1 MTGAWIAG
9 SVRARLLAA
18 ERTIGADG
26 ARTLAA
32 APNLQEALLLLA
44 RTPYHREVRLE
55 LGLADAQRAV
65 AGTALMNLRLLAGWL
80 PGGALGMLRALCAW
94 FELAN
99 IEDRVAYLGGGRLR
113 HPFELGALATAWPR
127 PVDAQSLDEL
137 RRILARTSWGDP
149 DGATAGELGI
159 GLRLAWAR
167 RIDAEAPEAR
177 HWAAGAAAL
186 LLARE
191 LFVTGIPVDL
201 LPVPRPTML
210 GGAWPGAGT
219 FERFVETLPR
229 QAAWVFDAAADPD
242 ELWRAEAGWW
252 AQVERDAA
260 AMAGG
265 SAAGRLV
272 VVGAVAL
279 LAVDAHRTAAALAVA
294 ARRDL
299 AGAEEAFRAA
309 A

>member
-18 ERTIGADG
+18 ERTLGADG
-26 ARTLAA
+26 AKTIAA
-32 APNLQEALLLLA
+32 APSLQEALLLLA
-44 RTPYHREVRLE
+44 RTPYHRELRLE
-55 LGLADAQRAV
+55 LGLAEAQRAV
-65 AGTALMNLRLLAGWL
+65 AATALMNLRLLAGWL

-99 IEDRVAYLGGGRLR
+99 IEDRLAYLGGGRLR

-137 RRILARTSWGDP
+137 RRVLARTSWGDP
-149 DGATAGELGI
+149 DGATPVELGI

-167 RIDAEAPEAR
+167 RVDAEAPEAR
-177 HWAAGAAAL
+177 HWAASAAAL

-191 LFVTGIPVDL
+191 LFVSGVPVEL

-219 FERFVETLPR
+219 FERFVDALPR
-229 QAAWVFDAAADPD
+229 QAAWVFETTAGPD
-242 ELWRAEAGWW
+242 DLWRAEAAWW
-252 AQVERDAA
+252 AQVELDAG

-265 SAAGRLV
+265 SAGRRV
-272 VVGAVAL
+272 VVGAAGL
-279 LAVDAHRTAAALAVA
+279 LAVDAHRTSAALAVA
-294 ARRDL
+294 GRRGL
-299 AGAEEAFRAA
+299 AGAEEAFDAA